1 MISMELVN
9 KIYAKEEWRKLTQFM
24 THSFHLY
31 NSNLEI
37 LKVVSLTKK
46 IALSQEYG
54 GKQKSFK
61 SKFELA
67 NAHKYKTRKRLRELE
82 DKLHIIAEKVNNVLS
97 VEDLFLLRQLCQIS
111 NGY

>member
-1 MISMELVN
+1 MELVN

-46 IALSQEYG
+46 IALSQEYV

-97 VEDLFLLRQLCQIS
+97 VKDIFLLRQLCQIS